1 MWGRFAIPYTDF
13 GVIGDI
19 KIMELQYKFATWYE
33 RALRSSVVVL
43 PLSLLAVTVAVV
55 VAG

>member
-1 MWGRFAIPYTDF
+1 
-13 GVIGDI
+13 
-19 KIMELQYKFATWYE
+19 MELQYKFATWYE